1 MATLVSGIN
10 VANGTVITPA
20 ILNAAPTL
28 TPGTVA
34 PTDLTTG
41 GPSWDSSGNQ
51 TIGGSLN
58 LGSGGRVNGGSP
70 TGILSV
76 PTGVVM
82 PFAYSFTQSG
92 APAGWLICDGSFYS
106 TTTYANLYALIQTLY
121 GSGSGTFAVPDL
133 RGYFIR
139 GTGTNADGT
148 AAGTFGSKIADA
160 YASHNH
166 TLTDPGHNHTL
177 TDPGHTHTAAQWD
190 GGSCAQGG
198 AAGFNGMVNQSYTT
212 QSGNSKTGITI
223 SAATTGITIAA
234 SGSTETRPRNIAMLY
249 CIKA

>member
-10 VANGTVITPA
+10 VANGTVITPT

-51 TIGGSLN
+51 TIGGL
-58 LGSGGRVNGGSP
+58 LKGGSP

-106 TTTYANLYALIQTLY
+106 TTTYAALYALIGTLY

-133 RGYFIR
+133 RASFVR
-139 GTGTNADGT
+139 GAGSDGVAT
-148 AAGTFGSKIADA
+148 AGTFGAKQTDMAGP
-160 YASHNH
+160 HNH
-166 TLTDPGHNHTL
+166 AITDPGHNHAI
-177 TDPGHTHTAAQWD
+177 TDPGHAHNSTAWNLY
-190 GGSCAQGG
+190 GGGANHSPRWWYQGG
-198 AAGFNGMVNQSYTT
+198 NGTALDSDDVLLSTST
-212 QSGNSKTGITI
+212 SVTGI
-223 SAATTGITIAA
+223 SVNSNTTGITINNN
-234 SGSTETRPRNIAMLY
+234 SGTETRPRNIAMLY